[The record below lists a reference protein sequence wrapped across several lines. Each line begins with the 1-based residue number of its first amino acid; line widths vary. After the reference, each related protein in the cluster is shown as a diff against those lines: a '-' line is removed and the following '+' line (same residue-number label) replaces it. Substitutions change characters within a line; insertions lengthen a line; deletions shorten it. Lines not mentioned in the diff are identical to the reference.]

1 MDKPLVSIV
10 MGSDSDLLIVKEA
23 AEILN
28 EFAVSYETL
37 VLSAHRSPK
46 ATEKYAKTALER
58 GIKVIIAAAGGAA
71 HLAGVMVAFFPLP
84 VIGIPIKT
92 KSLDGLD
99 SLLSIVQMPPGVPVA
114 TVGINASKNA
124 ALLAIEI
131 LAVNDNNL
139 RKKIELYKKQM
150 AENVDKK
157 NNKLNQLGVKKYY
170 DQFKNYS

>member
-71 HLAGVMVAFFPLP
+71 HLAGVMAAFFPLP

-139 RKKIELYKKQM
+139 RKKI
-150 AENVDKK
+150 
-157 NNKLNQLGVKKYY
+157 
-170 DQFKNYS
+170 

>member
-1 MDKPLVSIV
+1 

-71 HLAGVMVAFFPLP
+71 HLAGVMAAFFPLP

>member
-71 HLAGVMVAFFPLP
+71 HLAGVMAAFFPLP

>member
-1 MDKPLVSIV
+1 

-71 HLAGVMVAFFPLP
+71 HLAGVMAAFFPLP

-114 TVGINASKNA
+114 TVSINASKNA

>member
-1 MDKPLVSIV
+1 

-71 HLAGVMVAFFPLP
+71 HLAGVMAAFFPLP

-139 RKKIELYKKQM
+139 RKKIEL
-150 AENVDKK
+150 
-157 NNKLNQLGVKKYY
+157 
-170 DQFKNYS
+170 